1 MTIDRRVES
10 GRQALRL
17 AFGIVPLLA
26 GLDKFFNLLTDW
38 PRYLSPAAQA
48 ILPVSAATFMH
59 VAGVVEMLVG
69 IAILTRWTT
78 ATYFDIAVRDLVMA
92 IAAYTLARLTEAHET
107 AHAAAS
113 IEVEDGRGHVGRVA

>member
-48 ILPVSAATFMH
+48 ILPVSAATLMT
-59 VAGVVEMLVG
+59 VADAVEMLDG
-69 IAILTRWTT
+69 IAMITSWTEMRGDN
-78 ATYFDIAVRDLVMA
+78 ADGE
-92 IAAYTLARLTEAHET
+92 LA
-107 AHAAAS
+107 AHALHLASARAGLLRAA
-113 IEVEDGRGHVGRVA
+113 RQ